1 MMKGLITDRTQR
13 NVYYRKELSAKGFN
27 AMTLAEKAAWLANP
41 LDAVGANLFS
51 YGPYYS
57 SAVEV
62 KYRSEEIVATS
73 TADGIYLYAISII
86 GEAAEFIN
94 KVFTLSVDAIIAS
107 GGGSPQIA
115 LYWHDDNGYEYA
127 GADLLSAGS
136 VTFDTSVIPN
146 TNNRRYLAAYIYVTT
161 HAAVTRGESARFV
174 GVMLENGDA
183 RHPYVPFTELLA
195 TEATKG
201 AYNYSD
207 LNRVERA
214 VSEISDH
221 LGLGLYTRTD
231 WGMWDIPTETD
242 MNRYIGNISAIR
254 KLLPTDAN
262 VPLPPA
268 TMNHLTYTDANNIE
282 LILDAVY
289 ESIIR

>member
-1 MMKGLITDRTQR
+1 MKGLITDRTQR
-13 NVYYRKELSAKGFN
+13 NVYYRKELSAKGFT
-27 AMTLAEKAAWLANP
+27 AMTLAEKAEWLADP
-41 LDAVGANLFS
+41 LEAVGANLFS

-86 GEAAEFIN
+86 GEAVNYIN

-174 GVMLENGDA
+174 GVMLENGA
-183 RHPYVPFTELLA
+183 TLMFHSRSFWRPRQPRVRTIIRISTAWNVPFLKFQTTWVSVCIPEPI
-195 TEATKG
+195 G
-201 AYNYSD
+201 ACG
-207 LNRVERA
+207 
-214 VSEISDH
+214 IS
-221 LGLGLYTRTD
+221 R
-231 WGMWDIPTETD
+231 
-242 MNRYIGNISAIR
+242 R
-254 KLLPTDAN
+254 KP
-262 VPLPPA
+262 
-268 TMNHLTYTDANNIE
+268 I
-282 LILDAVY
+282 
-289 ESIIR
+289 